1 MKIVLP
7 ENTEHNLILI
17 PRFYPSDTVV
27 LQLTNE
33 ATNAKEDV
41 RNTYTIDNGY
51 MLVNFDYEFTE
62 KQRFSI
68 KIYDESGVVFRGKIL
83 ATSQETQNYKQT
95 LNVYE
100 Y

>member
-33 ATNAKEDV
+33 TTNAKEDI